1 MPVTRRLGPAR
12 PISTVMRQSFRHI
25 GPDRIQIRQ
34 GGGVLGIFGLPF
46 FAAGVFMLL
55 VMAGIIELKNSDS
68 MSLPGQLGLLFMGLV
83 FTAVGGTLSFGRAWT
98 TVDSTRRELIT
109 QYGLMV
115 PMYTSTRRIDGFTTV
130 VLGFVRG
137 DSDSADTFPV
147 TLRSSAGQ
155 DLKLDGSTQFGE
167 ARSYATAV
175 AALLRLDFED
185 ATTDHPVRR
194 AAGQPDMSLQQ
205 RLQMDGLQNEP
216 ARPPDARSEV
226 TREMDGVRITIPNPR
241 AHPVAIAL
249 TLIPVVISA
258 VFVSP
263 LFRFFRQT
271 RTPDPVGWAFIGFVM
286 LFFGVLPAM
295 TAVNG
300 YLRSRRGR
308 TIVTV
313 SPRGIEI
320 RERGAWKTGPA
331 KSLPAVEILDIDYST
346 SESVTMAARLN
357 AEQRVRA
364 SSGMNFTATE
374 IGPRT
379 QRLLTTLSRY
389 ARGHGITIKTHQ
401 GLTTFGQGL
410 TDEET
415 CYVHALTRRTLAGY

>member
-1 MPVTRRLGPAR
+1 
-12 PISTVMRQSFRHI
+12 
-25 GPDRIQIRQ
+25 
-34 GGGVLGIFGLPF
+34 
-46 FAAGVFMLL
+46 
-55 VMAGIIELKNSDS
+55 
-68 MSLPGQLGLLFMGLV
+68 
-83 FTAVGGTLSFGRAWT
+83 
-98 TVDSTRRELIT
+98 
-109 QYGLMV
+109 
-115 PMYTSTRRIDGFTTV
+115 
-130 VLGFVRG
+130 
-137 DSDSADTFPV
+137 
-147 TLRSSAGQ
+147 
-155 DLKLDGSTQFGE
+155 
-167 ARSYATAV
+167 
-175 AALLRLDFED
+175 
-185 ATTDHPVRR
+185 
-194 AAGQPDMSLQQ
+194 
-205 RLQMDGLQNEP
+205 
-216 ARPPDARSEV
+216 
-226 TREMDGVRITIPNPR
+226 
-241 AHPVAIAL
+241 L

-295 TAVNG
+295 TALNG

-379 QRLLTTLSRY
+379 QWLLTTLSRY

-415 CYVHALTRRTLAGY
+415 GYVHALIRRTLAGY

>member
-1 MPVTRRLGPAR
+1 
-12 PISTVMRQSFRHI
+12 MRQPFRHV

-55 VMAGIIELKNSDS
+55 IMSGLIEMKNSDS
-68 MSLPGQLGLLFMGLV
+68 VSLPGQLGLLFMGLV
-83 FTAVGGTLSFGRAWT
+83 FTAVGGALSFGRGWT
-98 TVDSTRRELIT
+98 TIDSTRREVIK

-115 PMYTSTRRIDGFTTV
+115 PMYTDARRIDEFNTV
-130 VLGFVRG
+130 ILGFVRG

-147 TLRSSAGQ
+147 TLRSSAGV
-155 DLKLDGSTQFGE
+155 DLKLDSSTQYGD
-167 ARSYATAV
+167 ARGYAAAV

-185 ATTDHPVRR
+185 ATTDHPVRVPS
-194 AAGQPDMSLQQ
+194 GQADIPLQQ

-226 TREMDGVRITIPNPR
+226 TREADGVRITIPNPR
-241 AHPVAIAL
+241 AHPFAIAL

-295 TAVNG
+295 TALNG

-313 SPRGIEI
+313 SSRGIDI
-320 RERGAWKTGPA
+320 RERGAWRTRAGE
-331 KSLPAVEILDIDYST
+331 L
-346 SESVTMAARLN
+346 AAGRRDSGHRLQH
-357 AEQRVRA
+357 QRVGDDSRTIRSGTTRA
-364 SSGMNFTATE
+364 HIVRIRDDVNGNRPAHAVAADNAQSIRQGTRHHHQDPPGPDDVRPGADRRGDGLRPLADSS
-374 IGPRT
+374 R
-379 QRLLTTLSRY
+379 
-389 ARGHGITIKTHQ
+389 ARRPL
-401 GLTTFGQGL
+401 GLYHSL
-410 TDEET
+410 
-415 CYVHALTRRTLAGY
+415 HAVLV